1 MNCVLLT
8 FSLIASYSVTL
19 HELNFE
25 IMLLF
30 DYMQAFFKQVV
41 LEFIILTF
49 GPITENV
56 DDACDSE
63 DNSQWHLHFVLL
75 TFLGLDD

>member
-1 MNCVLLT
+1 
-8 FSLIASYSVTL
+8 
-19 HELNFE
+19 
-25 IMLLF
+25 MLLF